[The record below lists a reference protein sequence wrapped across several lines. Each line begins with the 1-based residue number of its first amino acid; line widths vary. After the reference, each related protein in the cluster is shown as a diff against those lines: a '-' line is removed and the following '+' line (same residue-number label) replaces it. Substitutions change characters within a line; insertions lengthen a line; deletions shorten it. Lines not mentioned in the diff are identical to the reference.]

1 MKKKLLKLKNGI
13 TLVEVLLSIIILSI
27 GIAVLM
33 LATSKCLSVLKS
45 AKNQN
50 IVQNLIPELNFE
62 YPIEKVDLQ
71 ELYESGNF
79 KKYDDFSWSREIEM
93 VDEFEKP
100 GLFLIKTKI
109 YWIERGK
116 NIFEEVNYYI
126 YAPEAESI

>member
-1 MKKKLLKLKNGI
+1 MKKKLLQLKNGI

-50 IVQNLIPELNFE
+50 IVQNLIQELNVE
-62 YPIEKVDLQ
+62 YPIVKVDLQ

-79 KKYDDFSWSREIEM
+79 KKYDDFSWSREIKM
-93 VDEFEKP
+93 VDEDDKP

-109 YWIERGK
+109 YWNERGK
-116 NIFEEVNYYI
+116 NIFEEVSYYI

>member
-1 MKKKLLKLKNGI
+1 MKKKLLQLKNGI

-50 IVQNLIPELNFE
+50 IVQNLIQELNVE
-62 YPIEKVDLQ
+62 YPIVKVDLQ

-79 KKYDDFSWSREIEM
+79 KKYDNFSWSREIEM
-93 VDEFEKP
+93 VDEDDNP

-109 YWIERGK
+109 YWTERGK

-126 YAPEAESI
+126 YAPEAEDI

>member
-1 MKKKLLKLKNGI
+1 MKKKLLQLKNGI

-50 IVQNLIPELNFE
+50 IVQNLIQELNVE
-62 YPIEKVDLQ
+62 YPIVKVDLQ

-79 KKYDDFSWSREIEM
+79 KEYDNFSWSREIKM
-93 VDEFEKP
+93 VDEDDKP
-100 GLFLIKTKI
+100 GLFLIKAKI
-109 YWIERGK
+109 YWTERGK

-126 YAPEAESI
+126 YAPEAEII

>member
-50 IVQNLIPELNFE
+50 IVQNLIQELNVE

-93 VDEFEKP
+93 VDELEKP